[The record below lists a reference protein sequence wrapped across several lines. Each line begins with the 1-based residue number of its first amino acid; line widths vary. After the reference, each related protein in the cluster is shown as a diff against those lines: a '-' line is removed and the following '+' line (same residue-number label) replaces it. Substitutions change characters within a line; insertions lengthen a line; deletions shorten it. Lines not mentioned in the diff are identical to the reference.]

1 MRKYVLAL
9 DLKND
14 PVLIKEYLEYHENV
28 WPEVTQ
34 STKDAGIEKLDIY
47 LLGTRM
53 IMTIEVSDSFSFEDK
68 LEQDKLNPKLAEW
81 EELMW
86 KFQQSH
92 PNAKP
97 GEKWVLMEKIYEMQ

>member
-14 PVLIKEYLEYHENV
+14 PALIKEYLSYHENV

-53 IMTIEVSDSFSFEDK
+53 VMTIEVSDSFSFENKLERDK
-68 LEQDKLNPKLAEW
+68 LIPKLAEW

-86 KFQQSH
+86 KYQQPH

-97 GEKWVLMEKIYEMQ
+97 GEKWVLMDKIYEMQ